1 MNKFESQLNSVE
13 SDVSSH
19 PALIRVGF
27 VSETLEKNRM
37 PLGIQGLRAAEGDKI
52 G

>member
-1 MNKFESQLNSVE
+1 MNSVV
-13 SDVSSH
+13 SDASSH

-27 VSETLEKNRM
+27 VSEKVEKNRM
-37 PLGIQGLRAAEGDKI
+37 PLGIQGLRTAEGDKI